1 MFSHNPFSSSHEEK
15 PKQDEQS
22 LTTVLSTR
30 EDRSDLLLLLG
41 NCTESMRATVAST
54 FDPRAIPTA
63 PKNQD
68 LIDIDEEDPLQGDTT
83 SAQDAEEKERKQL
96 QRRTEELSSPQ
107 MQELKN
113 AALTHFDSWREKV
126 LSRVGEA
133 LNAHAAVEE
142 QRKAATA
149 STLTETA
156 TTKIGSDSKKE
167 DAVAAL
173 ARLYPPRDTPLANLD
188 QAKRVLIL
196 HSLLLLLLSLE
207 SYNAESRIL
216 LLQITSSLHLP
227 LSMLTDDE
235 NKVAQG
241 LLEAAKKN
249 MNADDET
256 KKHAE
261 DNAFSRKWKVGL
273 GTVAGAALIGVT
285 GGLAAPL
292 LAAGIGSVM
301 GGIGLGATAAAG
313 YLGALAGSAPLV
325 GALFGAYGGKM
336 TGQMIDNYAKDVS
349 DFAFIPVRPATA
361 HHHSNEKDK
370 DKDARRLR
378 VAIGISGW
386 LTSQK
391 DVVQPWY
398 VIGSSIEAFALRF
411 ELAAMTSLGNA
422 ITTYVRSYAWGW
434 AKGEI
439 IKRTVFASLTA
450 ALWPLGLLKLAK
462 VVDNPFSVAR
472 VRSEKAGQ
480 VLADALIHKVQ
491 GERPVTL
498 IGYSLGARAI
508 YACLTALADRHAFG
522 LVESVVLLGAPTPSD
537 AIAWRKMRSV
547 VSGRLVNVYST
558 QDYLLGFLYRTSS
571 LQYGVAGLQA
581 VEDVRGVEN
590 VDVSDLVDG
599 HTKYRHLTGA
609 ILHKIGFEDIDAS
622 EVEREEQALRLEEV
636 KEEEERKES
645 EMEAEK
651 KGKKAEAAH
660 EEDHEEVNAM
670 ESKVAA
676 KNQASGVAEVPTEKM
691 EKTSLEGSHGK
702 RD

>member
-1 MFSHNPFSSSHEEK
+1 MFSHVPWSSREDK
-15 PKQDEQS
+15 PKEDEQS
-22 LTTVLSTR
+22 LTTVLGTH
-30 EDRSDLLLLLG
+30 EDRASLLLLIA
-41 NCTESMRATVAST
+41 NCTESMRTTVANT
-54 FDPRAIPTA
+54 FDPRSTPASVKT
-63 PKNQD
+63 QD
-68 LIDIDEEDPLQGDTT
+68 LIELDEEDPLQMGTDATKT
-83 SAQDAEEKERKQL
+83 AADAEEKEMKQI
-96 QRRTEELSSPQ
+96 QRRTEELSSPT
-107 MQELKN
+107 MQELKK
-113 AALTHFDSWREKV
+113 AALKHFDNWRERV
-126 LSRVGEA
+126 LERVGEA
-133 LNAHAAVEE
+133 LNSQTAAKE
-142 QRKAATA
+142 QKDAATA
-149 STLTETA
+149 ETQSSSTPMKVGVH
-156 TTKIGSDSKKE
+156 TTDEG
-167 DAVAAL
+167 AVAAL
-173 ARLYPPRDTPLANLD
+173 SRLYPSRETSLVHLD
-188 QAKRVLIL
+188 ESKRVLVL

-207 SYNAESRIL
+207 SYSAESRIL

-256 KKHAE
+256 KKKAE
-261 DNAFSRKWKVGL
+261 ENAFSRKWKVGL

-336 TGQMIDNYAKDVS
+336 TGQMIDNYAKEVS
-349 DFAFIPVRPATA
+349 DFAFVPVHPVAHGKTA
-361 HHHSNEKDK
+361 DHKEE
-370 DKDARRLR
+370 RRLR

-386 LTSQK
+386 LTDQQ

-411 ELAAMTSLGNA
+411 ELEALMTLGNA

-439 IKRTVFASLTA
+439 IKRTVFASLMSA
-450 ALWPLGLLKLAK
+450 MWPLGLLKLAR

-472 VRSEKAGQ
+472 ARSEKAGQ
-480 VLADALIHKVQ
+480 VLADALIHKAQ

-508 YACLTALADRHAFG
+508 YSCLTTLADRHAFG

-599 HTKYRHLTGA
+599 HTKYRYLTGA
-609 ILHKIGFEDIDAS
+609 ILKKIGFEDIDPA
-622 EVEREEQALRLEEV
+622 EVEREEQALKLEEI
-636 KEEEERKES
+636 KEEEERKQS
-645 EMEAEK
+645 E
-651 KGKKAEAAH
+651 AEAAKDGKKQGLEEEER
-660 EEDHEEVNAM
+660 EEDHAEVVAL

-676 KNQASGVAEVPTEKM
+676 RNQASGVAPPTEKLEKM
-691 EKTSLEGSHGK
+691 EL
-702 RD
+702 